1 MNQEEYNAAKTVL
14 KTDED
19 RLEYEILRY
28 IETNIFTDSF
38 VFSKLYDELY
48 SIAKKYEV
56 KKMYE
61 FMKFHEYENI
71 KPCNRSEIL
80 NEIQSEFNK
89 NIINST
95 KNYSTIDF

>member
-56 KKMYE
+56 KK
-61 FMKFHEYENI
+61 FHEYENI